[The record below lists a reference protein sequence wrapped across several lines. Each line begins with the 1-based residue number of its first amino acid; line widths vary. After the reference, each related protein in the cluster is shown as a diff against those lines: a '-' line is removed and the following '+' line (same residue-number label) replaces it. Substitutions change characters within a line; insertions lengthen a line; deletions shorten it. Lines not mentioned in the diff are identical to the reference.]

1 MAPPDVVAV
10 VPTYNEAANLPR
22 LIPTL
27 LSHGYRV
34 LVVDDNSPD
43 GTGRIA
49 QQLAANEPRVTVLHR
64 RRKEGIGP
72 AYAEGFA
79 RALTMGAMVVGE
91 MDADFSHDP
100 ADLPRLVE
108 ALEAGADVAL
118 GSRYVPGGATPD
130 WPWPRRLLSQAGN
143 VYARTVLGLP
153 VRDVTGG
160 FRAFRASALRR
171 LDPAGCGAS
180 GYAFQVEM
188 VWRAV
193 RQGLEVVE
201 IPIVFR
207 DRELGASK
215 MHGGVVLEAIRLVSK
230 AGLRRWLPWMSEED
244 RWS

>member
-1 MAPPDVVAV
+1 MIPAV
-10 VPTYNEAANLPR
+10 
-22 LIPTL
+22 

-49 QQLAANEPRVTVLHR
+49 EQLAASEPRVTVLHR
-64 RRKEGIGP
+64 RSKEGIGP

-79 RALTMGAMVVGE
+79 RALAMGAEVVGE

-108 ALEAGADVAL
+108 ALDSGADVAL

-130 WPWPRRLLSQAGN
+130 WRWPRRLLSQAGN
-143 VYARTVLGLP
+143 IYARAMLGLP
-153 VRDVTGG
+153 VRDATGG
-160 FRAFRASALRR
+160 FRAFRAAALRL
-171 LDPAGCGAS
+171 LDPAGCQAS

-193 RQGLEVVE
+193 RQGLRVVE

-207 DRELGASK
+207 DRQQGVSK
-215 MHGGVVLEAIRLVSK
+215 MHSGVVLEAIRLVSK
-230 AGLRRWLPWMSEED
+230 AGARHWLPWLPEED